1 MLQQRGVLRR
11 CRAQAR
17 HLLRPGLQCQHR
29 VSWAAFA
36 VPRGLHA
43 RAHHAARAAL
53 FACGRRLLPRQASHF
68 LDVTGARVFWSCQT
82 CVCAAGA
89 VCARRFYEEFAL
101 SAPQNA
107 QNFLASRGGTVTDLE
122 LGCVDTSKM
131 PKQRN
136 RRAATYLRN
145 RLGSKKRPDLYVVR
159 LTPDCRCTCSET
171 LSETSVRVSYGTNR

>member
-1 MLQQRGVLRR
+1 MVHVVWHACCCLLLAGANVYVACSRPEASNSQEFVSSLSALVKIVLQQRGVLRR

-82 CVCAAGA
+82 GHVCVCGWRG
-89 VCARRFYEEFAL
+89 VCT
-101 SAPQNA
+101 S
-107 QNFLASRGGTVTDLE
+107 FL
-122 LGCVDTSKM
+122 
-131 PKQRN
+131 
-136 RRAATYLRN
+136 
-145 RLGSKKRPDLYVVR
+145 
-159 LTPDCRCTCSET
+159 
-171 LSETSVRVSYGTNR
+171 